1 LFNVAVVWLVLHT
14 SHSALARSGRATE
27 LETRLFAPC
36 CYVQTLDVHESELA
50 DKLRH
55 EIEQRIVAAEA
66 PQHIEDDLVARY
78 GERIRAV
85 PRDAD
90 PRGQI
95 PLAVG
100 LGLAGTLLALGL
112 VALRWRGAMRRTARA
127 SRMREAPDD
136 LRYDRDLDEALRSS
150 E

>member
-1 LFNVAVVWLVLHT
+1 
-14 SHSALARSGRATE
+14 
-27 LETRLFAPC
+27 
-36 CYVQTLDVHESELA
+36 
-50 DKLRH
+50 
-55 EIEQRIVAAEA
+55 
-66 PQHIEDDLVARY
+66 LVARY

-100 LGLAGTLLALGL
+100 LGLAGTLIALGL

-127 SRMREAPDD
+127 PRRDTTADD
-136 LRYDRDLDEALRSS
+136 LRFDRDLDEALRSS